1 MNFHMSH
8 DITKNK
14 LKKEKKKHT
23 ENQSNKQ
30 NLWDTAKAVLR
41 GKVIAMQSSES
52 KKNLKQPKLIP
63 KATREINKT

>member
-1 MNFHMSH
+1 MNE
-8 DITKNK
+8 NK
-14 LKKEKKKHT
+14 T
-23 ENQSNKQ
+23 SQ
-30 NLWDTAKAVLR
+30 NLWDAAKAVLR